1 VILYIKGGINMF
13 NLFKEKLGIKK
24 EDKNINVT
32 KAVISNEFL
41 VPVSGKIINLD
52 DVSDEVFSQRMMGDG
67 FAIEPENGEVF
78 SPVDGTITSIFP
90 TKHAISIKSNSGMEI
105 LIHFGLDTV
114 ELKGEGFTLCTK
126 EGASVKAGDLI
137 LEVNVDEV
145 KKKVSSIVV
154 PIIFLESNNTK
165 FTFKTGNVKAKD
177 NDVISIN

>member
-1 VILYIKGGINMF
+1 MF
-13 NLFKEKLGIKK
+13 NLFKEKLGLKK
-24 EDKNINVT
+24 EGRNINDT
-32 KAVISNEFL
+32 KTVVNDEFL

-67 FAIEPENGEVF
+67 FAIEPKDGQVF
-78 SPVDGTITSIFP
+78 SPVNGTITSIFP

-114 ELKGEGFTLCTK
+114 ELKGHGFNLCTR

-137 LEVNVDEV
+137 LEVNVEEV

-154 PIIFLESNNTK
+154 PVVFLELNERT
-165 FTFKTGNVKAKD
+165 FTFKTGEVKAKD
-177 NDVISIN
+177 KNAILISC